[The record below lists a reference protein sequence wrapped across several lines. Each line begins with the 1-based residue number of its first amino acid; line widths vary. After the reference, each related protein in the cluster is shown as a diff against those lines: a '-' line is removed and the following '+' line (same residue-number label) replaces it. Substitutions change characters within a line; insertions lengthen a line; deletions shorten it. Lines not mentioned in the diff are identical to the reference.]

1 MKIRPKKSLG
11 QNFLSDK
18 NVIKSIVKIGNIK
31 NNNTILEIGPGTGNL
46 TEFILKKKPKNFFV
60 IEKDYNLVKFLYEK
74 FDNKIN
80 IINKDVLNFELNAI
94 SKEKIIVYGNL
105 PYNISTEILTK
116 WITDKK
122 KFESCK
128 KLILMFQKEVAD
140 RIIAKTNS
148 KNYGRLSII
157 SNWRMDV
164 KKEFDINPNCF
175 FPKPKVDSTL
185 LSFEPKKKYFN
196 LKNPNNLEKITKVFF
211 NQRRKMIKN
220 PLKQI
225 FKNPY
230 IIVQKLKLDTN
241 LIFAVL
247 ITGILLPVF
256 MVFVGYSSN
265 YIQTLIFY
273 ILCTLIGSSNHIFVK
288 SIIHYRAPANYR
300 GKILSLMEVTGSSI
314 TTSSLFVGPLV
325 GWIGIPK
332 SFVTLCLLAFILIT
346 VGFFFYYKFSN
357 DELEKNFKL

>member
-18 NVIKSIVKIGNIK
+18 NVLKSIVKIGNIK

-105 PYNISTEILTK
+105 PYNISTVILTK

-241 LIFAVL
+241 LRPQNLSPLNYFE
-247 ITGILLPVF
+247 ITKE
-256 MVFVGYSSN
+256 Y
-265 YIQTLIFY
+265 
-273 ILCTLIGSSNHIFVK
+273 
-288 SIIHYRAPANYR
+288 
-300 GKILSLMEVTGSSI
+300 ED
-314 TTSSLFVGPLV
+314 LV
-325 GWIGIPK
+325 
-332 SFVTLCLLAFILIT
+332 S
-346 VGFFFYYKFSN
+346 
-357 DELEKNFKL
+357 